1 MGVAQV
7 PIEACSHSLHLDLE
21 KLTELII
28 LHGNGDCSSHFT
40 DIVPCREKFIKLFLT
55 PSSKTVF
62 QHSIIITLSTMIVSP
77 NKSFLFSFSF
87 RRKTTNCC

>member
-21 KLTELII
+21 KLTKLII

-40 DIVPCREKFIKLFLT
+40 DIVPCREK
-55 PSSKTVF
+55 
-62 QHSIIITLSTMIVSP
+62 
-77 NKSFLFSFSF
+77 
-87 RRKTTNCC
+87 